1 MFASLAT
8 LFTAD
13 AFSMYP
19 EQEVLLTI
27 ITTLANIGT
36 LVIMGLLAIIFGC
49 KSLAAYVKVIPYTFR
64 NGQLSDITAST
75 TYSSGTNISGVY
87 NERLL
92 SNG

>member
-36 LVIMGLLAIIFGC
+36 LVIMGLDR
-49 KSLAAYVKVIPYTFR
+49 KSVV
-64 NGQLSDITAST
+64 
-75 TYSSGTNISGVY
+75 
-87 NERLL
+87 
-92 SNG
+92 